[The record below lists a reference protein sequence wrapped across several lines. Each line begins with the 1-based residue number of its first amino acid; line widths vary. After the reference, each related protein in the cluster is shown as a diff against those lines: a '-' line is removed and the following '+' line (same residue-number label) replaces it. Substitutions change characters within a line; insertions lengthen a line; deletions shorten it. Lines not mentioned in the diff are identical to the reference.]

1 MTKLK
6 KVSVLVG
13 NNKKLATPTNADT
26 VILDNYSH
34 DIFVDEAS
42 PLKKVMKMIWNT
54 K

>member
-6 KVSVLVG
+6 KVSLLVVH
-13 NNKKLATPTNADT
+13 NKKLATPTNADT
-26 VILDNYSH
+26 VILDNYAY

-42 PLKKVMKMIWNT
+42 PLTKVNQMISNL